1 MFLCHAKRQRAL
13 SKKNAGINTLRA
25 VTVRGSLDLE
35 THVVRVSYSFIYCY
49 IKQNVP
55 STRIIHF
62 FDCNVLFK
70 TKQIGFRLLRA
81 IAMNPHD
88 ITCETYR
95 LLQQLM

>member
-1 MFLCHAKRQRAL
+1 M

-35 THVVRVSYSFIYCY
+35 THVVRLSYSFIYCY
-49 IKQNVP
+49 VKQNVP
-55 STRIIHF
+55 QTRIMCVF
-62 FDCNVLFK
+62 LLQCALFK